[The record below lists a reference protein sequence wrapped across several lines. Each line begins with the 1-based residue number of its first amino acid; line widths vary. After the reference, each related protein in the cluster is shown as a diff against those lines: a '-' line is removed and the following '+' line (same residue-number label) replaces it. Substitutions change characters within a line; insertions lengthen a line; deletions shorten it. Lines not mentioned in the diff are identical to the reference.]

1 MQIGDT
7 IKTYTI
13 EPLEDPVPREAP
25 AEPTEER
32 VEAPREVERV
42 GLLAVR

>member
-1 MQIGDT
+1 MKIGDT

-25 AEPTEER
+25 VEPREDR
-32 VEAPREVERV
+32 VEAPRETERV
-42 GLLAVR
+42 GALAAR